1 MPSET
6 FELKV
11 KPTQNAFLFTSTTL
25 TTLAPS
31 IWYLHFHKY
40 PHFHKKNKD
49 AYIYSTQIPHT
60 KMYIQQFCPLS
71 LFSSKDQVCTYIS
84 LCRGDTRKCKNKKF
98 LFLFWVVM
106 KTQPCSVNLL
116 YPRLTGTAFMCKLRP
131 LDDNP
136 IEHTGLQYAKLCSN
150 TESRLCFCHL
160 PPLSL
165 SCSLSASAITIS
177 KQGPSHPI
185 SILVMYVSVSH
196 IYSWSLKAAMI
207 SPPCP
212 WQWITLHLTSRPA
225 AHCKTD
231 LSRA

>member
-150 TESRLCFCHL
+150 TESRLF
-160 PPLSL
+160 LS
-165 SCSLSASAITIS
+165 SAS
-177 KQGPSHPI
+177 
-185 SILVMYVSVSH
+185 LVSVLFSLRLSH
-196 IYSWSLKAAMI
+196 HYKQTRTVSPYIHTCNVRECFSHLQLKFKSSYDKSSLPLAMD
-207 SPPCP
+207 
-212 WQWITLHLTSRPA
+212 HPA
-225 AHCKTD
+225 FDLKTCSS
-231 LSRA
+231 LQNGS